1 MEEVQKMIEQL
12 KRGMDDKAAYLAL
25 AHTRLFNRTRREGIE
40 LCRDELEVKLFDEVT
55 ELEQNVQN
63 LHRMKAE
70 SLVCLRHLRQS
81 TVRIN
86 LALDAKENSLHID
99 NVLCVEQ
106 RKRIN
111 YRAF

>member
-1 MEEVQKMIEQL
+1 MEEVQLTIEQL
-12 KRGMDDKAAYLAL
+12 KKGIDDKVAYLAL

-40 LCRDELEVKLFDEVT
+40 LCRDELEMKLFGEVT
-55 ELEQNVQN
+55 ELERNVQN

-70 SLVCLRHLRQS
+70 SLVCLRHLKQA

-86 LALDAKENSLHID
+86 LALETKENSLYID

-111 YRAF
+111 YHAF